1 MATGKG
7 QRQYLS
13 LAAIL
18 RKRDGIK
25 AMLNREND
33 EKNEEVTRINQRKL
47 IFSFILASHAI
58 I

>member
-47 IFSFILASHAI
+47 ILSFILASHAI